1 MSYMSPTEQAQKL
14 QLIKNQE
21 QEFYDPIKH
30 YRADSD
36 PMSAF
41 SYAMLDDFLYLNM
54 KR

>member
-1 MSYMSPTEQAQKL
+1 MNYVSPTEQAQQM

-30 YRADSD
+30 HKADNDIS
-36 PMSAF
+36 SAF
-41 SYAMLDDFLYLNM
+41 SNAILDDFLYLNM